1 MGPPHNTEF
10 KWMYKPGLKALQ
22 KKKKNLQPR
31 IIYLAIL
38 PCRIEGERKKFLS
51 NKTKKNIAILSLL

>member
-22 KKKKNLQPR
+22 KKKKNRTPDSL
-31 IIYLAIL
+31 IY
-38 PCRIEGERKKFLS
+38 
-51 NKTKKNIAILSLL
+51 